1 MSQSDMKPA
10 RNWREIA
17 ARVAVEKDSKKVLDL
32 AQELIRTLDAET
44 STRLEQVTVD
54 DKTREDGAA

>member
-1 MSQSDMKPA
+1 MSQSDMKPT

-17 ARVAVEKDSKKVLDL
+17 ARVAAENDSKKVLDL

-54 DKTREDGAA
+54 DKTGEDGAA